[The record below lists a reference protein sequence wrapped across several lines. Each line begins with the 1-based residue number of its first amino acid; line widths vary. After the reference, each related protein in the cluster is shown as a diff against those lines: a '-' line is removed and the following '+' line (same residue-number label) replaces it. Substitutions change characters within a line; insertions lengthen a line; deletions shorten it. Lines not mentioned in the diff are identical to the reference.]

1 MLKHFANTTKIP
13 YTPIICL
20 AGILVA
26 LIPDFRHMTVIE
38 DAITKMDPSF
48 MLFLFLPALIFESAF
63 STDWHTFTVQLP
75 KIIIMAVPIMGIAIY
90 LTALIMFYLLNG
102 TGAAEMPFEACIL
115 FGAIVSATD
124 PVAVVSLLKELGAPK
139 QLATMIEGESLLN
152 DGTAFVVFLIA
163 KDLLL
168 GKCIPPLVMGGTFLR
183 LAFGGV
189 LLGLISAEFLKLW
202 LGRLHNQPVLE
213 VNLTICFTYLTF
225 FVAEIPTIHVSG
237 ILAVVTLGLWMARE
251 GKTTISHDSEQA
263 VHSVWS
269 VLGFGAETLVFLLA
283 GIMIGYHNIIS
294 FENVGKSIVLW
305 ICLVIIR
312 FVLLMMFLPCMQR
325 MGYKMDWRHAAL
337 MTWGGLRGALAVFL
351 ALIVVNEKGIKK
363 EIS

>member
-1 MLKHFANTTKIP
+1 
-13 YTPIICL
+13 
-20 AGILVA
+20 
-26 LIPDFRHMTVIE
+26 
-38 DAITKMDPSF
+38 
-48 MLFLFLPALIFESAF
+48 
-63 STDWHTFTVQLP
+63 
-75 KIIIMAVPIMGIAIY
+75 MAVPIMGIAIY
-90 LTALIMFYLLNG
+90 LTALVMFYLLNG
-102 TGAAEMPFEACIL
+102 TGVAEMPWNACIL

-152 DGTAFVVFLIA
+152 DGTAYVVFLIA
-163 KDLLL
+163 KDLLQ
-168 GKCIPPLVMGGTFLR
+168 GKCIPPLTMGVTFFR

-189 LLGLISAEFLKLW
+189 LLGLISAEFLKTW
-202 LGRLHNQPVLE
+202 LGRLHNNPVLE

-237 ILAVVTLGLWMARE
+237 ILAVVTLGLWMSRE
-251 GKTTISHDSEQA
+251 GKTTISSDSEAA

-283 GIMIGYHNIIS
+283 GVMIGYHNIIS

-305 ICLVIIR
+305 LFLVVIR
-312 FVLLMMFLPCMQR
+312 FVLLMLFLPIMKR
-325 MGYKMDWRHAAL
+325 MGYKMDWRHVAL

-351 ALIVVNEKGIKK
+351 ALIVVNESGIKK